1 MQIYFLFRVVS
12 ITFVTM
18 NEISTTLD
26 DSQSEEEMIYEEG
39 YTSLEIINGTYFALA
54 SVVEM
59 DTTLMSKAD
68 EQRINRIKKKSI
80 KMLDWAIADM
90 YDSIFDDEGN
100 DE

>member
-39 YTSLEIINGTYFALA
+39 YTSLEIINGIYFALS
-54 SVVEM
+54 SVIDM
-59 DTTLMSKAD
+59 DTTLMTKID
-68 EQRINRIKKKSI
+68 EQRVNRVKKKSL

-100 DE
+100 ED

>member
-1 MQIYFLFRVVS
+1 MD
-12 ITFVTM
+12 
-18 NEISTTLD
+18 EIVNTLVND
-26 DSQSEEEMIYEEG
+26 QEEEDIIYEEG

-68 EQRINRIKKKSI
+68 EQRINRIKKKSL

-100 DE
+100 ED

>member
-1 MQIYFLFRVVS
+1 MQIYFYFTFVS

-18 NEISTTLD
+18 NEISTPV
-26 DSQSEEEMIYEEG
+26 DSNEQEEEVVYEEG
-39 YTSLEIINGTYFALA
+39 YTSLEIINGVYFALA
-54 SVVEM
+54 SVIEI

-68 EQRINRIKKKSI
+68 EQRINRVKKKSL

>member
-12 ITFVTM
+12 ITFVNM
-18 NEISTTLD
+18 NEISTPVD

-39 YTSLEIINGTYFALA
+39 YTSLEIINGIYFALS
-54 SVVEM
+54 SVIDM
-59 DTTLMSKAD
+59 DTTLMTKID
-68 EQRINRIKKKSI
+68 EQRVNRVKKKSL

-100 DE
+100 ED

>member
-1 MQIYFLFRVVS
+1 MA
-12 ITFVTM
+12 M
-18 NEISTTLD
+18 DEIVNTLVND
-26 DSQSEEEMIYEEG
+26 QEEEDIVYEEG

-54 SVVEM
+54 SVIEM

-80 KMLDWAIADM
+80 KMLDWAITDM